1 VRAGDVQLGAAVVGS
16 LTAESQWL
24 LRGNHLHTTAYTSL
38 HWNLEGETKRLVLTS
53 EVFKM
58 AETGGGERGNQRTME
73 ETTFS

>member
-1 VRAGDVQLGAAVVGS
+1 
-16 LTAESQWL
+16 